1 MNIYEFAP
9 IRVLVTAAHW
19 VVTHLTDL
27 LYPLAGVG
35 SAALA
40 IVALTLLVR
49 SALLPV
55 GISQAKANATRQ
67 RLAPKMA
74 ELNKKYK
81 SQPEVLQRKMMEMYA
96 EEGAS
101 PLAGCLPVLAQ
112 MPILMAVYG
121 LFIRPTINGEP
132 NELLGYTL
140 FGVPLDAGL
149 IGQLGAGTL
158 TLGAAALFLTI
169 IALIAAVAQ
178 ITRRKLTPA
187 TGPGEPAAGPA
198 GSDAAT
204 PAGMPNM
211 AGMTKMLS
219 YLPYMTAVIAAVVP
233 LAAALYL
240 LTTTSWTLGERLVLN
255 RKYLPAT

>member
-9 IRVLVTAAHW
+9 IRILVTAAHW

-27 LYPLAGVG
+27 LYPIAGVG

-40 IVALTLLVR
+40 IIVLTLLVR
-49 SALLPV
+49 AALLPV
-55 GISQAKANATRQ
+55 GVSQVKANATRQ
-67 RLAPKMA
+67 RLAPKIA
-74 ELNKKYK
+74 ELNKKHK

-149 IGQLGAGTL
+149 FGQLNAGTL
-158 TLGAAALFLTI
+158 TLGAAALFLAI
-169 IALIAAVAQ
+169 MAVIAGVAQ
-178 ITRRKLTPA
+178 ITRRKLTP
-187 TGPGEPAAGPA
+187 PAAP
-198 GSDAAT
+198 DAPTA
-204 PAGMPNM
+204 PGMPNM

-219 YLPYMTAVIAAVVP
+219 YLPFMTAVIAAVVP

-240 LTTTSWTLGERLVLN
+240 MTTTTWTLAERLVLN
-255 RKYLPAT
+255 RRYL

>member
-1 MNIYEFAP
+1 VNIYEFAP

-27 LYPLAGVG
+27 LYPIAGVG

-132 NELLGYTL
+132 NELLGYSL

-149 IGQLGAGTL
+149 IGQLSAGTL
-158 TLGAAALFLTI
+158 TIGAAALFLTI

-187 TGPGEPAAGPA
+187 AAPAPPGPA
-198 GSDAAT
+198 GSDATT

-219 YLPYMTAVIAAVVP
+219 YLPFMTAVIAAVVP

>member
-1 MNIYEFAP
+1 STVNIYEFAP

-169 IALIAAVAQ
+169 IALIAAVARSRAANSPLQ
-178 ITRRKLTPA
+178 PVRGSPRPGPRAPTRQRPRVCRT
-187 TGPGEPAAGPA
+187 
-198 GSDAAT
+198 
-204 PAGMPNM
+204 
-211 AGMTKMLS
+211 
-219 YLPYMTAVIAAVVP
+219 
-233 LAAALYL
+233 
-240 LTTTSWTLGERLVLN
+240 W
-255 RKYLPAT
+255 

>member
-9 IRVLVTAAHW
+9 IRFLVTVAHW

-35 SAALA
+35 SASLA

-55 GISQAKANATRQ
+55 GVSQAKANATRQ
-67 RLAPKMA
+67 RLAPKIA

-81 SQPEVLQRKMMEMYA
+81 SQPELLQRKMMEMYT

-121 LFIRPTINGEP
+121 LFIRPTINSEP
-132 NELLGYTL
+132 NELLGYPL

-149 IGQLGAGTL
+149 IGELSAGTL
-158 TLGAAALFLTI
+158 TPGAAALFLTI

-178 ITRRKLTPA
+178 VTRRKLTPA
-187 TGPGEPAAGPA
+187 VGTAAPGTGTA
-198 GSDAAT
+198 GSDTA

-211 AGMTKMLS
+211 AGMTKVLS
-219 YLPYMTAVIAAVVP
+219 YLPFMTAVIASVVP

-255 RKYLPAT
+255 RKYLPAP